1 MVFCIHRYLCAY
13 LNMFRNAM
21 STSTPPGR
29 FFVIY
34 VIRLFNK
41 KAWRNLSNQNFE
53 PELVQKQF
61 ILITIT

>member
-1 MVFCIHRYLCAY
+1 
-13 LNMFRNAM
+13 M

-34 VIRLFNK
+34 GVRLFNK
-41 KAWRNLSNQNFE
+41 KTWRNLSNQNFE

-61 ILITIT
+61 ILITITWTLDIKKTSCMPLYNKF